1 MSAKLVLKMHQSID
15 GFVCSVNGED
25 EWLRAHMDESVLKW
39 EVERLWQAGT
49 HIMGRVLYEIM
60 ASYWPTSKETPAMPM
75 NQIPK
80 VVFSK
85 SLKQATW
92 GPAEIVSG
100 DLAEEIS
107 RLKQQSRKD
116 ILAHGGASFA
126 QSLAR
131 LDLIDEYRL
140 LVHPV
145 ALGSGKPCI
154 SSPLN
159 LRLLSSHQFPSGV
172 VALIYSRP

>member
-15 GFVCSVNGED
+15 GFVCTVNGED
-25 EWLRAHMDESVLKW
+25 KWLRPHMDESVLKW
-39 EVERLWQAGT
+39 EMERLWQAGT

-92 GPAEIVSG
+92 GPAEIARG

-107 RLKQQSRKD
+107 RLKQRSRKD

-154 SSPLN
+154 NSPLN